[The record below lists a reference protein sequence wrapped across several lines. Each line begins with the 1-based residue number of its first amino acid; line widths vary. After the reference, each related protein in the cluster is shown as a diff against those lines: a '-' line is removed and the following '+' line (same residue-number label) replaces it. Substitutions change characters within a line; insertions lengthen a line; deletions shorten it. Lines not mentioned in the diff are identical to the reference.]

1 METAAPRGTHRS
13 GRPLMRRGRG
23 PEGGYPH
30 RGSTPT
36 GGRQVPPDDAVG
48 PRAWSTR
55 LVRMKELPVRAARWS
70 ALHPWRAIVGWL
82 VFVVLCLGIG
92 SAVGTHSAT
101 TEDYR
106 VGEAGRAEAMAAE
119 GHLQRRPTEQV
130 LISARSGAL
139 DTAAAGAAARDVA
152 ARMAR
157 LPEVL
162 AVAPPRT
169 SKDGGTLLVE
179 VTMKGSELD
188 AKKHVDLGEVLRHLV
203 QQGVPDQL
211 MGDEGGPRLV
221 DVIDAVD
228 RRRALGEPGDGDA
241 VDVCHGEGHCH
252 TRGASAMGFLPRSGD
267 RASPRGLVCPVA
279 GSHAGPDR
287 CGGRASRRTLSVR
300 WVRRRTHRRVIAAGR
315 PARTTRSC
323 RAGAARRARWCSMR
337 PRTPGPGVI
346 RGRVRRVG

>member
-1 METAAPRGTHRS
+1 M
-13 GRPLMRRGRG
+13 
-23 PEGGYPH
+23 
-30 RGSTPT
+30 
-36 GGRQVPPDDAVG
+36 
-48 PRAWSTR
+48 
-55 LVRMKELPVRAARWS
+55 RAARWS
-70 ALHPWRAIVGWL
+70 ALHPRRAIVGWL

-106 VGEAGRAEAMAAE
+106 VGEAGRAEAVAAE

-152 ARMAR
+152 ARMAG

-188 AKKHVDLGEVLRHLV
+188 A
-203 QQGVPDQL
+203 
-211 MGDEGGPRLV
+211 
-221 DVIDAVD
+221 IDAVD
-228 RRRALGEPGDGDA
+228 QRRALGEPGDGDA

-252 TRGASAMGFLPRSGD
+252 TRGTSAVGFLPRSGD
-267 RASPRGLVCPVA
+267 RASPWGRFCPVA
-279 GSHAGPDR
+279 GRHAGTDR
-287 CGGRASRRTLSVR
+287 SGGRASRRTRSVR
-300 WVRRRTHRRVIAAGR
+300 LSDGSGAG
-315 PARTTRSC
+315 PT
-323 RAGAARRARWCSMR
+323 G
-337 PRTPGPGVI
+337 G
-346 RGRVRRVG
+346 